1 LKTAN
6 RRADRYLSLAD
17 AMAALGERYG
27 STLRPAGTRF
37 QSFSRDNRRL
47 GDGPW
52 VDTATLR
59 RLVLAAATEVA
70 RGSGS

>member
-59 RLVLAAATEVA
+59 RLAAATEVA